1 MTDQAYTLRRR
12 AWEANRNS
20 HYIAVSS
27 GKGGVGKTNFTVNF
41 ACQLAQL
48 GKKVLVFDA
57 DMGLANVDIMLS
69 LSVTATIKKYLEGR
83 ATIDD
88 ILKRNVYGFDV
99 FPASSGFMELAN
111 VSDEDFDKIFN
122 IFITLDDQYDF
133 IIFDTG
139 AGISDSVTRF
149 SSISDTVIV
158 VTQPEPTAITDAY
171 AFMKVVK
178 QTFDIKRIHIVFNR
192 VDDIQNS
199 ENIYNSLKNVT
210 LKFLNID
217 LRLLGHLRDDKDVRK
232 AIRAQKPISV
242 LDPKAVF
249 SKNIADCA
257 RRFLGMPVEKHKS
270 ANVYDL
276 FRGVFK

>member
-41 ACQLAQL
+41 ACQLASL

-139 AGISDSVTRF
+139 AGISDSVIRF

-178 QTFDIKRIHIVFNR
+178 QTYDIKRIHVVFNR

-199 ENIYNSLKNVT
+199 ENVFNSLKNVT
-210 LKFLNID
+210 MKFLNID
-217 LRLLGHLRDDKDVRK
+217 LRLLGHLKDDKDVRK
-232 AIRAQKPISV
+232 AIRAQKPISI

-249 SKNIADCA
+249 SRNIADCA

-276 FRGVFK
+276 FRGVFR